1 LGDRIR
7 QVVQTY
13 TYFFS
18 AKMENTKPK
27 YLYKYEAISKQ
38 SLENLKNQVI
48 YFASPSKFNDP
59 FDCAINPQVIEPN
72 DEDIEIVRKIIVDSP
87 NMLPEYQDLITS
99 VKINELLPLLMK
111 LTIDALKTT
120 RENFLITKGI
130 SCFSEIP
137 NNLLMW
143 SHYADKQTGFCLE
156 FDTAYQPFTKAYK
169 VEYVTDF
176 PELNISK
183 LFTDSDEMITKLFCT
198 KSKDWSYEK
207 EWRCLHT
214 VVNTPFSYDSSTLTG
229 VYFGPETSFTFIEI
243 IALILRSQN
252 PKVQLWQG
260 KRSASRFSVEFEKFT
275 YTPYLEAKEKG
286 LV

>member
-1 LGDRIR
+1 
-7 QVVQTY
+7 
-13 TYFFS
+13 
-18 AKMENTKPK
+18 MENTKPK
-27 YLYKYEAISKQ
+27 YLYKYEEISKQ

-72 DEDIEIVRKIIVDSP
+72 DEDIEIVRSFFSKNSKY
-87 NMLPEYQDLITS
+87 LPEYQIIFDSKEIKKLH
-99 VKINELLPLLMK
+99 PLLMK
-111 LTIDALKTT
+111 ITAEALNKT
-120 RENFLITKGI
+120 REDFLETKGI
-130 SCFSEIP
+130 SCFSETP

-143 SHYADKQTGFCLE
+143 SHYADKQSGFCLE
-156 FDTAYQPFTKAYK
+156 FNTNLDPLTKAYK

-176 PELNISK
+176 PELTISEIFK
-183 LFTDSDEMITKLFCT
+183 DFNEMITKLFCT

-214 VVNTPFSYDSSTLTG
+214 VVNTPFTYDSSTLTG

-260 KRSASRFSVEFEKFT
+260 KRSASKFSVEFEKFT
-275 YTPYLEAKEKG
+275 YTPYPEAKEKG